1 MTQQVVLITG
11 ASTGIGRACG
21 ELLARR
27 GWKVYGVSR
36 RIEEAE
42 PKPGFTCI
50 NADVTNEETIAAVLA
65 TIVREAGHLDAVVN
79 AAGYVL
85 AGAIEDTSGA
95 EAQRQFATNFFGAA
109 TVCRLVT
116 PLLRAQGRGTIVN
129 IGSIAGLVPMP
140 FQALYSASKA
150 ALTALTRAS
159 RLELRP
165 FGVHAVMVE
174 PGDFATGI
182 TAQRQL
188 ATGSAG
194 SAYATHFD
202 GALKIMKADELGA
215 QPPHAVADLVSRVL
229 NDPSPSASYLVG
241 PWFQR
246 LAVLMRAVLPAPLF
260 DWGLRKS
267 YGLP

>member
-1 MTQQVVLITG
+1 MRVRVVLITG

-21 ELLARR
+21 ELLALQ

-36 RIEEAE
+36 HIEQVE
-42 PKPGFTCI
+42 PKPGFTCL
-50 NADVTNEETIAAVLA
+50 NADVTNEAALAAVLA

-85 AGAIEDTSGA
+85 SGSVEDTSGA
-95 EAQRQFATNFFGAA
+95 EAQRQLATNFFGAA
-109 TVCRLVT
+109 TVCRLVL

-140 FQALYSASKA
+140 FQAFYSASKA
-150 ALTALTRAS
+150 ALTALTRAL

-188 ATGSAG
+188 AESSAG

-202 GALKIMKADELGA
+202 GALKIMKSDELGA
-215 QPPHAVADLVSRVL
+215 QPPHAVAELVARVL
-229 NDPSPSASYLVG
+229 DDPRPRASYLVG

-246 LAVLMRAVLPAPLF
+246 LAVVMRAVLPVAMF